1 MGEVIHSCKQLK
13 NGKSV
18 GPDRIPN
25 EFIKNAPGNVLK
37 LIMKFFNL
45 NLEKGAVASSWCL
58 DFVSPIHKEGPL
70 DDPANY
76 RGLVIMNS
84 LLKLLCNILHNRL
97 VQYCEDNKILNKE
110 QIGFCRNTRTS
121 DHILTKDTC

>member
-13 NGKSV
+13 NDKAV

-25 EFIKNAPGNVLK
+25 KFIKNAPDNVLK

-58 DFVSPIHKEGPL
+58 DFVSPINKEGPL

-76 RGLVIMNS
+76 RV
-84 LLKLLCNILHNRL
+84 
-97 VQYCEDNKILNKE
+97 
-110 QIGFCRNTRTS
+110 
-121 DHILTKDTC
+121 